1 MKKYLLLTVLCLM
14 ASVCFAQRKQTTD
27 DYVKGAVETI
37 PYSNMP
43 GKITYGYIIGED
55 GTVLKDGALSIKC
68 GLTNYKYTLS
78 PYVVTLNG
86 SFTLNTTYAKGRLNG
101 AFSSYY
107 KLNVTGTTFLGAS
120 QDGISSSMTGN
131 FVNGVPHGAFKVTR
145 NGALKTTLTANYKNG
160 ILVGPFA
167 CSLLDDDSRSV
178 KYSGTLTQSGKFTG
192 AWKLDDVNAVFQN
205 GVLISSTHK
214 NVATKPAVSEL
225 AKQYAAGNITK
236 EQLLKEKWIA
246 VKTKKET
253 LGDYARI
260 AIFRDSGV
268 EFKEIGGWD
277 FTIPNEIAYEVL
289 EEVAI
294 LTDVGFEKLAN
305 VYKAHHLERATS
317 YPDADF
323 LCRLSITDEFTTAP
337 YVCVNANYKDC
348 FSTNNAS
355 PYGGMIDAY
364 IPYEKFKALQDEVD
378 QVLVAR
384 AVSVKEFARDGI
396 GRKQLRSYLQED
408 ISSLQRFSGDDWDL
422 VIKSAKRCLEE
433 IETNAYQH
441 PSNENILIYQADIS
455 DGGMKYY
462 VRKDSLDEYAE
473 IVKNIE
479 TDVKKAQTASA
490 WTLKDLM
497 VKHCGP
503 GYLDSYLKGELAK
516 DGYFSDY
523 DWSQFIQAVKY
534 SYEQFSTGATQ
545 HPTNEDIVVYRNY
558 YVRKDSLDEYAE
570 IVKNIENYINQRKL
584 QRVQKDLQ
592 KVVDFILA
600 NKTKTSIAFDAGVGQ
615 YFYHPT
621 MYDFRLDF
629 DGRLKSFC
637 PIVGCEIVDI
647 DNEYITCKMTK
658 QGKKKALISYE
669 IALAYKDGKLNVESF
684 DFSKAK
690 ILE

>member
-43 GKITYGYIIGED
+43 GKMTYGYIVGED

-167 CSLLDDDSRSV
+167 CSLLDDDSRFV

-192 AWKLDDVNAVFQN
+192 AWKFNDRNAVFQN
-205 GVLISSTHK
+205 GVLISETYQNK
-214 NVATKPAVSEL
+214 ATKPAVSEL

-305 VYKAHHLERATS
+305 VYKAHHLE
-317 YPDADF
+317 
-323 LCRLSITDEFTTAP
+323 SIIDEFTTAP
-337 YVCVNANYKDC
+337 YVCVDANYKDC

-479 TDVKKAQTASA
+479 
-490 WTLKDLM
+490 
-497 VKHCGP
+497 
-503 GYLDSYLKGELAK
+503 
-516 DGYFSDY
+516 
-523 DWSQFIQAVKY
+523 
-534 SYEQFSTGATQ
+534 
-545 HPTNEDIVVYRNY
+545 
-558 YVRKDSLDEYAE
+558 
-570 IVKNIENYINQRKL
+570 NYINQRKL

-669 IALAYKDGKLNVESF
+669 IALAYKDGKINVESF